1 MDMEWAILITVFVVM
16 ILLLIFLLP
25 GIIGAPYVPS
35 EQKDLEKAFTKLYK
49 ISKKDLVVDLGAG
62 DGIVLK
68 AAVAHGAKA
77 VGVEINPILTLF
89 TRWKLRPV
97 KNATIKCGDMYL
109 FELPAET
116 TVVYA
121 YANNYTIPRLYKRVQ
136 SEAKRLNKKLYLI
149 SNAFDQKDAK
159 AKKHIAPYYLY
170 EIKP

>member
-1 MDMEWAILITVFVVM
+1 MEWAILITVFFAMM
-16 ILLLIFLLP
+16 ILFIFLLP

-35 EQKDLEKAFTKLYK
+35 EQKDLETAFTELYK
-49 ISKKDLVVDLGAG
+49 LSKKDFVVDLGAG

-68 AAVAHGAKA
+68 AATAHNARA
-77 VGVEINPILTLF
+77 LGVEINPILAAW
-89 TRWKLRPV
+89 TRFELR
-97 KNATIKCGDMYL
+97 KFKGTQIKCGNMYT
-109 FELPAET
+109 FKLPKET

-121 YANNYTIPRLYKRVQ
+121 YANNFTIPRLYKHVE

-149 SNAFDQKDAK
+149 SNAFDFKDIQ